1 MMRMVFAVVM
11 VSCSIGCVPRSEKD
25 VVLYTS
31 ADREFAAPILDA
43 FERANDPTT
52 IVRQYDVESTKTVGL
67 VTRILEEK
75 KQPRCDVF
83 WNNEIMHTIRL
94 QQAGVL
100 RSRRWPIPSQ
110 WPSEMK
116 ASDGTWVAMAG
127 RARIL
132 LINVEKLSDRNQ
144 WPNSVEEL
152 SDPKWKGKCGLALPL
167 FGTTTTHCMVLAQ
180 RMGQEKSEA
189 WFREVQS
196 NAVVLSGNKQV
207 AQAVSSGQLE
217 WGLTDTDDA
226 LVEKENG
233 MKVDWVFPDQLSH
246 QMGTLMIPNTVAVI
260 DRGPHPIAAGKLA
273 DYLVSKTTEERLT
286 TGNASQ
292 FSVWPG
298 ASKESAQRMQGEKS
312 VRWMQV
318 DFEEVARGWDEQV
331 KRLRA
336 IFAPAS

>member
-11 VSCSIGCVPRSEKD
+11 VSWSIGCVPRSEKD

-152 SDPKWKGKCGLALPL
+152 SDPKWKANAGWRCLCLVPLLRIAWYWPSEWGRRNRKLGFAKCNP
-167 FGTTTTHCMVLAQ
+167 M
-180 RMGQEKSEA
+180 RWSY
-189 WFREVQS
+189 REQ
-196 NAVVLSGNKQV
+196 ASGPSRIV
-207 AQAVSSGQLE
+207 GQLE

>member
-1 MMRMVFAVVM
+1 MIVATL
-11 VSCSIGCVPRSEKD
+11 GCVPRSEKD

-43 FERANDPTT
+43 FERANEPTT

-94 QQAGVL
+94 QQAGLL

-110 WPSEMK
+110 WPSAMK
-116 ASDGTWVAMAG
+116 ASDGTWVAIAG
-127 RARIL
+127 RARVL
-132 LINVEKLSDRNQ
+132 LINREKLPDQAQ
-144 WPNSVEEL
+144 WPSSVEEL

-167 FGTTTTHCMVLAQ
+167 FGTTTTHCMVLAK
-180 RMGQEKSEA
+180 RWGQEKADA
-189 WFREVQS
+189 WFRQVQA

-233 MKVDWVFPDQLSH
+233 MKVDWVFPDQRSD
-246 QMGTLMIPNTVAVI
+246 QMGTLLIPNTVAII

-273 DYLVSKTTEERLT
+273 DYLVSKGTEERLT

-292 FSVWPG
+292 FPIWPG
-298 ASKESAQRMQGEKS
+298 ASKESAERMQQDKS

-331 KRLRA
+331 KQLRS
-336 IFAPAS
+336 IFAPASL